1 METQE
6 IQPVKQDFFLLE
18 QPQREII
25 SSLEKFFGELI
36 TGHTAYQIKNFIIGQ
51 FHTPD
56 RKHHQALRELYARY
70 VGLVQQHY
78 EAKKLQ
84 IEIGRAEI
92 KLRQAQD
99 GLKLLDPAGAGKG
112 AKDTVALR
120 TLDVEE
126 ADAELEFK
134 RWQLENL
141 KLAVKGTLREMV
153 VFKQELGRLTPQRK
167 YAGYEEAEPEYW
179 ETQFAAEYLKGKRGD
194 NLPKI
199 PDAGTVTAI
208 VNKAL
213 EACREGK
220 RTIDIGALIGVR
232 REEKPL
238 LRPHCSG
245 LKPVSD

>member
-1 METQE
+1 MNEKKITM
-6 IQPVKQDFFLLE
+6 PNQDFFLLE
-18 QPQREII
+18 QPQREMV
-25 SSLEKFFGELI
+25 SSLERFFGELI

-84 IEIGRAEI
+84 IEIGRVEI
-92 KLRQAQD
+92 RHRQALD
-99 GLKLLDPAGAGKG
+99 RLLSHDRNKRNKDRFAQELAG
-112 AKDTVALR
+112 
-120 TLDVEE
+120 LDVKE
-126 ADAELEFK
+126 AATDLEFK

-141 KLAVKGTLREMV
+141 KLAVKRTLREMLI
-153 VFKQELGRLTPQRK
+153 FKQELDRLTPQRK

-199 PDAGTVTAI
+199 PDAGTVVAI

-220 RTIDIGALIGVR
+220 RTGVR
-232 REEKPL
+232 
-238 LRPHCSG
+238 
-245 LKPVSD
+245 D